1 MYQDHISMMNEFD
14 LIDRAFRKKLSF
26 KHSLT
31 SLSVGDDASVH
42 AVPDGYELVVST
54 DISVA
59 GVHWPHDFP
68 LQQAAGRAVNA
79 ALSDLAAMGAEAC
92 WVWICAA
99 LNDGNAAESM
109 GDGIAAAL
117 SGSGIELA
125 GGDTVHAAD
134 NSLSVTVAGV
144 LPRATAMR
152 RDAARD
158 GDDIWLCGDLGLAAH
173 ALRQWQQGDRSAQV
187 MKAFGEVQPRLT
199 EGIALRQAGVSCCID
214 VSDGLLAD
222 TGHLAKAS
230 AMGMEIELSRIPSFI
245 ELAQR
250 LGKEDAANLV
260 LAGGEDYALVCTA
273 PARLSD
279 ALSAVAVRI
288 GRCQAGSGVR
298 ALLDGLEV
306 KTAQRGF
313 DHFA

>member
-1 MYQDHISMMNEFD
+1 MSEFD
-14 LIDRAFRKKLSF
+14 LIDHAFRAKLPF
-26 KHSLT
+26 KHALT
-31 SLSVGDDASVH
+31 SIASGDDASVH
-42 AVPDGYELVVST
+42 SVPDGFELVVSS
-54 DISVA
+54 DMSVA

-68 LQQAAGRAVNA
+68 LEHAACRAVNA

-92 WVWICAA
+92 WVWVCAA
-99 LNDGNAAESM
+99 LKDGNAAESM
-109 GDGIAAAL
+109 GDGIAAAI

-134 NSLSVTVAGV
+134 NSLSVTVAGI

-152 RDAARD
+152 RGAARD

-187 MKAFGEVQPRLT
+187 MKTFGDVQPRLS
-199 EGIALRQAGVSCCID
+199 EGLALRHAGVRCCID

-222 TGHLAKAS
+222 AAHLAGAS
-230 AMGMEIELSRIPSFI
+230 KMGMDIELASIPSFSQL
-245 ELAQR
+245 ER
-250 LGKEDAANLV
+250 LLGRDDAANLV

-273 PARLSD
+273 PATLRDTLS
-279 ALSAVAVRI
+279 SMAVRI
-288 GRCQAGSGVR
+288 GRCRAGSGVR
-298 ALLDGLEV
+298 AMLDGVEIQ
-306 KTAQRGF
+306 TRNRGF